1 MVDRPVVLRA
11 QRVMSLAKVSNL
23 LDEEGNYIE
32 NSVDREL
39 PAELMTKLNY
49 QGFESTEIGHP
60 EIQRVAPKVHV
71 STGDNKVVDSV
82 ADVVKATVKD
92 GMTISFHHHFRNG
105 DFVFNQVMRAIIDAG
120 IKDLTLAPSS
130 LTGVMNDMVI
140 EAIKAGTITN
150 ITSSGMRGSLGDFVS
165 HGGLKNPVIFRSHGN
180 RARAIEHGDIKIDVA
195 FLGVP
200 NADRLGNAN
209 GMAGKA
215 VFGSLGY
222 ALMDAQY
229 ANQVVLLTDNIVA
242 YPNTPAS
249 IKQTQVDYVVQVDQV
264 GDPDKIGSGA
274 TRFTKDPKE
283 LKIAQTVNDVI
294 VNSPYFK
301 NGFSFQTGSGGAA
314 LAVTRYL
321 RQAMLDNQIKA
332 SFALGGIT
340 KPTTDLLE
348 EGLVDKV
355 MDVQDFDKGAAASMH
370 ANPNQ
375 QEIDASWYADP
386 DNKGAMVDQLDVAIL
401 SALEIDTHFNVN
413 VMSGSDGVIRGAIGG
428 HQDAATAKLTIIS
441 APLVRGRLATIVPE
455 VTTVVTPGDSIDVV
469 VTEYGI
475 AINPRRQDLVKALSH
490 VPGVPVYTIEELQ
503 QLAEKKVG
511 QPQPLEFTDRTVA
524 LIEYRDGTIIDTIKA
539 VKD

>member
-1 MVDRPVVLRA
+1 MTLKNNVNRD
-11 QRVMSLAKVSNL
+11 
-23 LDEEGNYIE
+23 
-32 NSVDREL
+32 L
-39 PAELMTKLNY
+39 PDELMTQLQY
-49 QGFESTEIGHP
+49 QPYQTTEIGHP
-60 EIQRVAPKVHV
+60 EIQRVAPKVRAQ
-71 STGDNKVVDSV
+71 TGDDKLVDSIE
-82 ADVVKATVKD
+82 DVVKATVKD

-105 DFVFNQVMRAIIDAG
+105 DFVFNQVMRVIIDAG
-120 IKDLTLAPSS
+120 IKNLTLAPSS

-140 EAIKAGTITN
+140 EAIKAGTVTN

-165 HGGLKNPVIFRSHGN
+165 HGGLKNPVIFRSHGD

-200 NADRLGNAN
+200 NADKLGNAN
-209 GMAGKA
+209 GMDGKA

-229 ANQVVLLTDNIVA
+229 ADQVVLLTDNLMP

-249 IKQTQVDYVVQVDQV
+249 IKQTQVDYVVQVDKV

-283 LKIAQTVNDVI
+283 LKIAETVNNVI

-301 NGFSFQTGSGGAA
+301 DGFSFQTGSGGAA

-321 RQAMLDNQIKA
+321 RQSMLDNQIKA

-340 KPTTDLLE
+340 KPTTDLLN
-348 EGLVDKV
+348 EGLIDKV
-355 MDVQDFDKGAAASMH
+355 MDVQDFDKGAADSMH
-370 ANPNQ
+370 TNPNQ

-386 DNKGAMVDQLDVAIL
+386 DNKGAMVDQLDVVIL
-401 SALEIDTHFNVN
+401 SALEIDTKFNVN
-413 VMSGSDGVIRGAIGG
+413 VMTGSDGVIRGAIGG

-441 APLVRGRLATIVPE
+441 APLVRGRIATVVPD
-455 VTTVVTPGDSIDVV
+455 VTTVITPGDSIDVL

-475 AINPRRQDLVKALSH
+475 AINPKRQDLQQALANI
-490 VPGVPVYTIEELQ
+490 PGVPVYTIEQLQ
-503 QLAEKKVG
+503 QMAADKVG
-511 QPQPLEFTDRTVA
+511 HPEPLQFTDRVVA
-524 LIEYRDGTIIDTIKA
+524 LAEYRDGTIIDAIHE

>member
-1 MVDRPVVLRA
+1 M
-11 QRVMSLAKVSNL
+11 K
-23 LDEEGNYIE
+23 
-32 NSVDREL
+32 NSVNRDL
-39 PAELMTKLNY
+39 PDDLMKDLDY
-49 QGFESTEIGHP
+49 KPFETTEIGNP
-60 EIQRVAPKVHV
+60 DIQRVAPSVHV
-71 STGDNKVVDSV
+71 STGDNKLVDSIKKVV
-82 ADVVKATVKD
+82 ADTVKD

-105 DFVFNQVMRAIIDAG
+105 DFVFNEVMREIIDAG
-120 IKDLTLAPSS
+120 IKNLTLAPSS

-180 RARAIEHGDIKIDVA
+180 RARSIEHGDIKIDVA

-200 NADRLGNAN
+200 NADELGNAN
-209 GMAGKA
+209 GMTGNA

-229 ANQVVLLTDNIVA
+229 ANKVVLLTDNIVS

-249 IKQTQVDYVVQVDQV
+249 IKQTQVDYVVKVDKV

-283 LKIAQTVNDVI
+283 LKIASTVNDVI

-301 NGFSFQTGSGGAA
+301 QGFSFQTGSGGAA

-321 RQAMLDNQIKA
+321 RQAMLDNKITA

-340 KPTTDLLE
+340 KPTTDLLK

-355 MDVQDFDKGAAASMH
+355 MDVQDFDKGAAESMH
-370 ANPNQ
+370 SNPNQ

-401 SALEIDTHFNVN
+401 SALEIDTKFNVN

-428 HQDAATAKLTIIS
+428 HQDAGTAKLTIIS
-441 APLVRGRLATIVPE
+441 APLVRGRIATVVPD
-455 VTTVVTPGDSIDVV
+455 VTTVVTPGDSVDVL

-475 AINPRRQDLVKALSH
+475 AINPRRKDLQASLSNL
-490 VPGVPVYTIEELQ
+490 PGVPVFTIEELQ

-511 QPQPLEFTDRTVA
+511 TPKPLAFTDRTVA
-524 LIEYRDGTIIDTIKA
+524 LIEYRDGTIIDTIKE

>member
-1 MVDRPVVLRA
+1 M
-11 QRVMSLAKVSNL
+11 K
-23 LDEEGNYIE
+23 
-32 NSVDREL
+32 NSVNREL
-39 PAELMTKLNY
+39 PDDLMNKLNY
-49 QGFESTEIGHP
+49 KPFESTEIGNP
-60 EIQRVAPKVHV
+60 DIQRVAPSVHV
-71 STGDNKVVDSV
+71 TTGNDKVVDSIE
-82 ADVVKATVKD
+82 DVVKKTVKD

-105 DFVFNQVMRAIIDAG
+105 DFVFNKVMRVIIDAG
-120 IKDLTLAPSS
+120 IKNLTLAPSS

-200 NADRLGNAN
+200 NADKLGNAN
-209 GMAGKA
+209 GMEGDA

-229 ANQVVLLTDNIVA
+229 ANKVILLTDNIVP

-249 IKQTQVDYVVQVDQV
+249 IKQTQVDYVVKVDKV

-283 LKIAQTVNDVI
+283 LKIAETVNKVI
-294 VNSPYFK
+294 TNSPYFK
-301 NGFSFQTGSGGAA
+301 DGFSFQTGSGGAA

-321 RQAMLDNQIKA
+321 RQSMIDNNIKA

-348 EGLVDKV
+348 EGLVNKV

-370 ANPNQ
+370 NNKNQ

-386 DNKGAMVDQLDVAIL
+386 DNKGAMVDQLDVVIL
-401 SALEIDTHFNVN
+401 SALEIDTKFNVN
-413 VMSGSDGVIRGAIGG
+413 VMSGSDGVIRGAVGG

-441 APLVRGRLATIVPE
+441 APLVRGRIATVVPD
-455 VTTVVTPGDSIDVV
+455 VTTVVTPGESVDVL

-475 AINPRRQDLVKALSH
+475 AINPARKDLIQALSH
-490 VPGVPVYTIEELQ
+490 IPGVPVYTIEQLQ
-503 QLAEKKVG
+503 QRAEKRVG
-511 QPQPLEFTDRTVA
+511 KPEPLQFTDRTVA
-524 LIEYRDGTIIDTIKA
+524 MVEYRDGSIIDTIKE

>member
-1 MVDRPVVLRA
+1 M
-11 QRVMSLAKVSNL
+11 
-23 LDEEGNYIE
+23 
-32 NSVDREL
+32 
-39 PAELMTKLNY
+39 
-49 QGFESTEIGHP
+49 
-60 EIQRVAPKVHV
+60 
-71 STGDNKVVDSV
+71 
-82 ADVVKATVKD
+82 VKATVKD

-150 ITSSGMRGSLGDFVS
+150 ITSSGC
-165 HGGLKNPVIFRSHGN
+165 GLSWGLRFTRWFKEPVIFRSHGN

-455 VTTVVTPGDSIDVV
+455 VTTVVTPG
-469 VTEYGI
+469 T
-475 AINPRRQDLVKALSH
+475 
-490 VPGVPVYTIEELQ
+490 
-503 QLAEKKVG
+503 
-511 QPQPLEFTDRTVA
+511 PLT
-524 LIEYRDGTIIDTIKA
+524 LL
-539 VKD
+539 

>member
-1 MVDRPVVLRA
+1 M
-11 QRVMSLAKVSNL
+11 K
-23 LDEEGNYIE
+23 
-32 NSVDREL
+32 NSVDRDL
-39 PAELMTKLNY
+39 PETVMSQLNY
-49 QGFESTEIGHP
+49 KPFESTEIGHP

-71 STGDNKVVDSV
+71 STGDNKVVTSIKQV
-82 ADVVKATVKD
+82 IKETLKD

-105 DFVFNQVMRAIIDAG
+105 DFVFNEVMREIIDAG
-120 IKDLTLAPSS
+120 YKDLTLAPSS

-200 NADRLGNAN
+200 NADELGNAN
-209 GMAGKA
+209 GMSGDA

-229 ANQVVLLTDNIVA
+229 ADKVVLLTDNIVK

-249 IKQTQVDYVVQVDQV
+249 IKQTQVDYVVKVDKV
-264 GDPDKIGSGA
+264 GDPEKIGSGA

-283 LKIAQTVNDVI
+283 LKIASTVNDVI

-301 NGFSFQTGSGGAA
+301 DGFSFQTGSGGAA

-321 RQAMLDNQIKA
+321 RQAMIDNQIKA

-340 KPTTDLLE
+340 KPTTDLLAG
-348 EGLVDKV
+348 GLVDKV
-355 MDVQDFDKGAAASMH
+355 MDVQDFDKGAADSMH
-370 ANPNQ
+370 TNENQ

-386 DNKGAMVDQLDVAIL
+386 DNKGAMVDQLDVVIL
-401 SALEIDTHFNVN
+401 SALEIDTKFNVN

-441 APLVRGRLATIVPE
+441 APLVRGRIATIVPD
-455 VTTVVTPGDSIDVV
+455 VTTVVTPGDSVDVL

-475 AINPRRQDLVKALSH
+475 AINPKRKDLQEALGNL
-490 VPGVPVYTIEELQ
+490 PGVPVYKIEDLQ
-503 QLAEKKVG
+503 QMAEKKVG
-511 QPQPLEFTDRTVA
+511 KPKPLEFTDRTVA
-524 LIEYRDGTIIDTIKA
+524 MIEYRDGTIIDTINE